1 MPVNVATFS
10 SGNNKRTSKVPLS
23 TISKCRSPTALS
35 PPPRLR
41 RTKSLPSLFEDND
54 TPGDNN
60 NSSSANKSLFW
71 FRPHPEK
78 PLIASRAVTPA
89 SKFRAMIRS
98 HRRRNTS
105 PDPLI
110 PKELSLPTLQEEQPA
125 MLKPG
130 YILQDLTF
138 TDASSSSAFDSS
150 LYSDGEEDDEF
161 DLNLVGLSILEGRD
175 E

>member
-1 MPVNVATFS
+1 
-10 SGNNKRTSKVPLS
+10 
-23 TISKCRSPTALS
+23 
-35 PPPRLR
+35 
-41 RTKSLPSLFEDND
+41 
-54 TPGDNN
+54 
-60 NSSSANKSLFW
+60 
-71 FRPHPEK
+71 
-78 PLIASRAVTPA
+78 
-89 SKFRAMIRS
+89 
-98 HRRRNTS
+98 
-105 PDPLI
+105 
-110 PKELSLPTLQEEQPA
+110 LPTLQEEQPA